1 MEKERLLERII
12 DRLGPHVQIRKIKE
26 ECLELALAITKLD
39 IPTKDAS
46 ETIENIYE
54 EIADV
59 QIMMEQADKIFDK
72 EKIERIKKMKLE
84 KAEKS
89 DWLNG
94 PLNQQDDSKSAEEEY
109 VKPFTLCLATYPI
122 GGKTDLLYC
131 IPIKIGVEYSTCHL
145 FGGEV
150 ESKLY
155 YKGVFT
161 DVCTADLQ
169 GLKSQYYSKR
179 AQNSNK
185 IGTDRSHS
193 DVYADKHRV

>member
-122 GGKTDLLYC
+122 GGKQTCC
-131 IPIKIGVEYSTCHL
+131 IVSQLRLELNILPATCLVEK
-145 FGGEV
+145 
-150 ESKLY
+150 SK
-155 YKGVFT
+155 VNCIT
-161 DVCTADLQ
+161 
-169 GLKSQYYSKR
+169 R
-179 AQNSNK
+179 ASSLMFVRL
-185 IGTDRSHS
+185 ICR
-193 DVYADKHRV
+193 A